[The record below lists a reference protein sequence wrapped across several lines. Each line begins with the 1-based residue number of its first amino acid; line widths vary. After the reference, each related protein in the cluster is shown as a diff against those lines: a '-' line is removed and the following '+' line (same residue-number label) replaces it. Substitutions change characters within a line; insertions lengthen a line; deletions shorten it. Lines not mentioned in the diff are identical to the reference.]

1 LAGLETKDKGKS
13 LSECCKHDST
23 VSSQFIGWWAGP
35 AGAGLGGWAGGLAAQ
50 GWAGWS
56 GPGLG
61 GAKQKAKDKSQSAIG
76 TVQIF
81 KLFFNLLTFLTLWLT
96 PIPKFIVK
104 QFLRLNTGKQ

>member
-13 LSECCKHDST
+13 PSECCKHDST
-23 VSSQFIGWWAGP
+23 VSSQFIGWWAGAAGAGLGWVAGP
-35 AGAGLGGWAGGLAAQ
+35 ARAGWGGAAGAGLGG
-50 GWAGWS
+50 
-56 GPGLG
+56 
-61 GAKQKAKDKSQSAIG
+61 AKKRAKNKSPSAIG

-104 QFLRLNTGKQ
+104 QFLRLNTERQ